1 MTKLERVG
9 RRIYLV
15 DLPFAHKDEAKRT
28 LGLTGSNWDAGR
40 RQWFVGLAKKEMAEG
55 LVVRLNMGATQATRS
70 SAKAAE
76 ALGLSADTPAA
87 VVADAMS
94 DAGQDAA
101 AARMRASE
109 TDEQIDGMAVYAKV
123 RYRGRLW
130 FVVAETKVVT
140 RCRIVGMDRKGPSGG
155 GPEWVDCRAC
165 ELVRR
170 YESRQ
175 VRGWP
180 VRQTLGGLRDFA
192 RRQEGRA
199 ERLGQQCAECGRA
212 RELVRDLEDGMM
224 KCRGCADIPEN

>member
-130 FVVAETKVVT
+130 FVVAETKDVT
-140 RCRIVGMDRKGPSGG
+140 RCRIVGMDRKGRTLQLSIRAKDEDELQSALEEYQSASGG
-155 GPEWVDCRAC
+155 
-165 ELVRR
+165 
-170 YESRQ
+170 
-175 VRGWP
+175 
-180 VRQTLGGLRDFA
+180 TTKLGALLKE
-192 RRQEGRA
+192 Q
-199 ERLGQQCAECGRA
+199 L
-212 RELVRDLEDGMM
+212 
-224 KCRGCADIPEN
+224 KK